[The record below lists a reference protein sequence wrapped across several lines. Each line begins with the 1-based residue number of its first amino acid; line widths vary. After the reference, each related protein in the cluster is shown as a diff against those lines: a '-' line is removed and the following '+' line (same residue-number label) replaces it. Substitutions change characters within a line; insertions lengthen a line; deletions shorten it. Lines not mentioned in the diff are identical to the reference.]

1 VDSLASESVVAWAEG
16 ADAGWEF
23 WMAAARAGSLISR
36 PGWGRQRAI
45 GNALAGGAAVVV
57 GVSGGCGEG
66 GGGGEHYSA
75 RRTWIGTV
83 CSTLRGVCLSV
94 DLQAKTSDGPTGLEV
109 SRKHSAATATATT
122 TTTTQLVNIN
132 NTSPALP
139 KGEGGPAHRAPPADT
154 TPIPSDCI
162 RPQASSITAR

>member
-1 VDSLASESVVAWAEG
+1 VLRRTSPVGEGEGGSRRGEASPSPAAALAGATERATGKRSEWTVDSLASESVVAWAEG

-57 GVSGGCGEG
+57 GVSGGGGEGG

-83 CSTLRGVCLSV
+83 CSALRGVCLSV
-94 DLQAKTSDGPTGLEV
+94 DLQAKTDIRWTHG
-109 SRKHSAATATATT
+109 SRSVWK
-122 TTTTQLVNIN
+122 
-132 NTSPALP
+132 ALLLMLLL
-139 KGEGGPAHRAPPADT
+139 
-154 TPIPSDCI
+154 I
-162 RPQASSITAR
+162 RGNW

>member
-109 SRKHSAATATATT
+109 SGKH
-122 TTTTQLVNIN
+122 
-132 NTSPALP
+132 
-139 KGEGGPAHRAPPADT
+139 
-154 TPIPSDCI
+154 CCCCCC
-162 RPQASSITAR
+162 

>member
-1 VDSLASESVVAWAEG
+1 VLRRTSPVGERARRGQSKSESSVGWSEDGSGVESLASESVVACAEG

-57 GVSGGCGEG
+57 GVSGGGGEG

-83 CSTLRGVCLSV
+83 CSALRGVCLSV

-109 SRKHSAATATATT
+109 SGKH
-122 TTTTQLVNIN
+122 
-132 NTSPALP
+132 
-139 KGEGGPAHRAPPADT
+139 
-154 TPIPSDCI
+154 CCCCC
-162 RPQASSITAR
+162 